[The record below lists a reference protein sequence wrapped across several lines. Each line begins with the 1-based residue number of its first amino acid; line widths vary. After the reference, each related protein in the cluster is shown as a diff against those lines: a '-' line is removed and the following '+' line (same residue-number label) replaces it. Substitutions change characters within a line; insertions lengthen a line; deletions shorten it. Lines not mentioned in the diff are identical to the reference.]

1 MQLPLAT
8 WLVID
13 DAADADTVDDAAA
26 DMTLPLRDDRSGD
39 SASNATDVAAADA
52 VSTTATAPGAGAY
65 KGSATA
71 TFPSFFSLP
80 RSPAALGR
88 ADAGREES
96 EDLRTVAVEGGGAT
110 EGSRL
115 VGVG

>member
-8 WLVID
+8 WLVVD

-26 DMTLPLRDDRSGD
+26 DMTLPRRDDRSGD
-39 SASNATDVAAADA
+39 SASNATDVAAAA
-52 VSTTATAPGAGAY
+52 ASTAATAPGAGGD

-71 TFPSFFSLP
+71 TFPSLFSLP
-80 RSPAALGR
+80 RSTAALGR
-88 ADAGREES
+88 ADAGRDDSEE
-96 EDLRTVAVEGGGAT
+96 LRAVAVEGGGAT

>member
-39 SASNATDVAAADA
+39 SASNTTDVAAAA
-52 VSTTATAPGAGAY
+52 AASTTATAPSAGAD
-65 KGSATA
+65 KVSATA
-71 TFPSFFSLP
+71 TFPSLFSLP
-80 RSPAALGR
+80 RR
-88 ADAGREES
+88 ADAAREES
-96 EDLRTVAVEGGGAT
+96 EELRAVALEGGGQA
-110 EGSRL
+110 
-115 VGVG
+115 

>member
-52 VSTTATAPGAGAY
+52 ASTTATAPGAGVY
-65 KGSATA
+65 KSATA